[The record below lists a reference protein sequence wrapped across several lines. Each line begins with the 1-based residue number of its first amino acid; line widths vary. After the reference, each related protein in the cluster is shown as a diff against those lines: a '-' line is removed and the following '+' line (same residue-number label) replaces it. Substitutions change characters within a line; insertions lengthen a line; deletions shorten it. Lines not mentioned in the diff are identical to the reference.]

1 MKKKKLSKETKD
13 KVFKK
18 ITIMDI
24 VHSLNPPRKRL
35 SFFAWLHRYI

>member
-1 MKKKKLSKETKD
+1 MKKKKLTKQTKD
-13 KVFKK
+13 KFFQQ

-24 VHSLNPPRKRL
+24 VHSLNSPRKRL